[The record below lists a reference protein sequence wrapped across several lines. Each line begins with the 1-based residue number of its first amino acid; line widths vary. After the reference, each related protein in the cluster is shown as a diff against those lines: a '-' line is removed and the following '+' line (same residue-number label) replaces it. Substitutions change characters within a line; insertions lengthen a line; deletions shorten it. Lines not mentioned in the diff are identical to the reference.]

1 MKQLTERDKIMK
13 SIKTTIKE
21 LLDQATILS
30 GKKTNDEIAEYLVES
45 GVTVNS
51 KHVNDDKLL
60 KFLIKCQ
67 RNHYKPDLHTFYID
81 VLGGRAYVEC
91 REHEVYI
98 EAFDGSHAIRWCGTA
113 VAAANKLEMMGAA
126 YETID
131 M

>member
-1 MKQLTERDKIMK
+1 MESIKKQL
-13 SIKTTIKE
+13 KE
-21 LLDQATILS
+21 LLDQATILA
-30 GKKTNDEIAEYLVES
+30 GKKTNEEIAEYLVES
-45 GVTVNS
+45 GVTVNF
-51 KHVNDDKLL
+51 KPVKDDKLL

-91 REHEVYI
+91 REHEIYI
-98 EAFDGSHAIRWCGTA
+98 EAYGPHGIRWCGTA

-131 M
+131 MR